1 MSISL
6 YDLSV
11 TNYLQILGS
20 TSAVLAKGKEHAQSN
35 GIELST
41 LVDTRLIEDM
51 APLRFQIISTAHHSL
66 GAINGI
72 KAGVFGPPS
81 SADDLDYDGLHG
93 LITNAIDTLGK
104 SSADEIN
111 ALEGGD
117 MRFEMGDFV
126 LPFTAEGFIHSFSLP
141 NFFFHATTTYNILR
155 MKGVPLGK
163 MDFLGAMQVKG

>member
-6 YDLSV
+6 YALSV

-20 TSAVLAKGKEHAQSN
+20 TSTVLDKGKEYAKAN
-35 GIELST
+35 GIELSM
-41 LVDTRLIEDM
+41 LVDTRLVEDM

-72 KAGVFGPPS
+72 RDGVFGPPA
-81 SADDLDYDGLHG
+81 SADALDYDGLHG
-93 LITNAIDTLGK
+93 LITGAIDALK
-104 SSADEIN
+104 KVSADEIH

-117 MRFEMGDFV
+117 MRFQMGDFG
-126 LPFTAEGFIHSFSLP
+126 LTFTVDGFLHSFSLP
-141 NFFFHATTTYNILR
+141 NFFFHATTTYDILR